1 MTTPC
6 REGNGSHKEAWALW
20 ILSTS
25 WNSWQVRTAETF
37 PQILNSNGVMIF
49 TDFHLASNVILMR
62 HTKLKD
68 DPTVRW
74 REELVSDIILRQVP
88 VKHQVTDKLMV
99 ESIPGGVTVHRHL
112 RHLWP
117 AWRVRAQEPHQPLL
131 CPGLPCHGGQGEECV
146 LPHIGKPFST
156 TFFNISF
163 YTFVFHQVNLLRKY
177 SSVVDVPMTFLVCP
191 TVYLAG
197 LAQWFQLQRAMM
209 AHWSQVDLNA
219 TFDME
224 FMTIVLFSVHVVPPS
239 IHAVLT
245 LHFDQHSGADEQ
257 TWRAGEEGVLA
268 QGFSWI
274 SKRTLCSQCP
284 RWAKKGK
291 VTWLLWLWGG
301 DQAVLKNFGVWST
314 CPQKREIKKSESTV
328 V

>member
-1 MTTPC
+1 M
-6 REGNGSHKEAWALW
+6 
-20 ILSTS
+20 
-25 WNSWQVRTAETF
+25 
-37 PQILNSNGVMIF
+37 
-49 TDFHLASNVILMR
+49 
-62 HTKLKD
+62 
-68 DPTVRW
+68 
-74 REELVSDIILRQVP
+74 
-88 VKHQVTDKLMV
+88 
-99 ESIPGGVTVHRHL
+99 
-112 RHLWP
+112 
-117 AWRVRAQEPHQPLL
+117 
-131 CPGLPCHGGQGEECV
+131 
-146 LPHIGKPFST
+146 
-156 TFFNISF
+156 
-163 YTFVFHQVNLLRKY
+163 NLLRKY

-209 AHWSQVDLNA
+209 AHWSQVDFNA

-291 VTWLLWLWGG
+291 VTWLC
-301 DQAVLKNFGVWST
+301 DF
-314 CPQKREIKKSESTV
+314 EV
-328 V
+328 VIRLC